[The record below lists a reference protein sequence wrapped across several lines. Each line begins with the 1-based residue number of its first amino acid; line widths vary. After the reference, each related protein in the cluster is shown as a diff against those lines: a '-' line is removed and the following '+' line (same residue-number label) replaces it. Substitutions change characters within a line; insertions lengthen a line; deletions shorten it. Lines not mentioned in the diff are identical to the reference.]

1 MLRLEFKSY
10 LLDFK
15 FPAGTSRGVMHQR
28 KVWFLKLSKSSQPE
42 VSGFGEAAPIH
53 RLSLEDI
60 DKVEAVLKDI
70 KRKLSRLQMP
80 FNRAEAY
87 DLVRDLVPEP
97 FASVKFG
104 LEMAFLDL
112 LSGGN
117 KEVFDSEL
125 SKGQGSIPI
134 NGLIWMNNLNHMKE
148 QVEQKIQEGFTCI
161 KLKIGALDFEKE
173 LTLIEFLRNLA
184 GDAVIRVDA
193 NGAFQAREAL
203 AKIKRLAAF
212 NIHSIE
218 QPIMP
223 SQMEAMQLLCNKAAI
238 PIALDEELIP
248 VKSSEEKKEILDF
261 LKPQFLVLKPTLL
274 GGFVHV
280 EEWIRLAEERNI
292 QWWITSAL
300 ESNLGLNAISQFAAT
315 YDNELPQGLGTG
327 QLYHNNIESPLRIS
341 EGKLFYDPKKSWAK
355 IPV

>member
-104 LEMAFLDL
+104 LEMAFPTRTLYLRDE
-112 LSGGN
+112 
-117 KEVFDSEL
+117 KWPDR
-125 SKGQGSIPI
+125 QSI
-134 NGLIWMNNLNHMKE
+134 
-148 QVEQKIQEGFTCI
+148 
-161 KLKIGALDFEKE
+161 
-173 LTLIEFLRNLA
+173 
-184 GDAVIRVDA
+184 
-193 NGAFQAREAL
+193 
-203 AKIKRLAAF
+203 
-212 NIHSIE
+212 
-218 QPIMP
+218 
-223 SQMEAMQLLCNKAAI
+223 
-238 PIALDEELIP
+238 
-248 VKSSEEKKEILDF
+248 
-261 LKPQFLVLKPTLL
+261 
-274 GGFVHV
+274 
-280 EEWIRLAEERNI
+280 
-292 QWWITSAL
+292 
-300 ESNLGLNAISQFAAT
+300 
-315 YDNELPQGLGTG
+315 
-327 QLYHNNIESPLRIS
+327 
-341 EGKLFYDPKKSWAK
+341 
-355 IPV
+355 

>member
-1 MLRLEFKSY
+1 
-10 LLDFK
+10 
-15 FPAGTSRGVMHQR
+15 
-28 KVWFLKLSKSSQPE
+28 
-42 VSGFGEAAPIH
+42 
-53 RLSLEDI
+53 
-60 DKVEAVLKDI
+60 
-70 KRKLSRLQMP
+70 
-80 FNRAEAY
+80 
-87 DLVRDLVPEP
+87 
-97 FASVKFG
+97 
-104 LEMAFLDL
+104 
-112 LSGGN
+112 
-117 KEVFDSEL
+117 
-125 SKGQGSIPI
+125 
-134 NGLIWMNNLNHMKE
+134 MKE

-315 YDNELPQGLGTG
+315 YDNEAPRARSRPAGG
-327 QLYHNNIESPLRIS
+327 Q
-341 EGKLFYDPKKSWAK
+341 K
-355 IPV
+355 